1 MPPVSPNVGHA
12 NKEWRAQRDAKTDA
26 IQTDT
31 CSPVPNLS
39 AQGGERRDWMVSV
52 DAENGVGDWRVMEGG
67 AGQTEALLILLQLA
81 LANADLVSWRLT
93 LG

>member
-1 MPPVSPNVGHA
+1 
-12 NKEWRAQRDAKTDA
+12 
-26 IQTDT
+26 
-31 CSPVPNLS
+31 
-39 AQGGERRDWMVSV
+39 MVSV

-81 LANADLVSWRLT
+81 LANADLVSWRLA